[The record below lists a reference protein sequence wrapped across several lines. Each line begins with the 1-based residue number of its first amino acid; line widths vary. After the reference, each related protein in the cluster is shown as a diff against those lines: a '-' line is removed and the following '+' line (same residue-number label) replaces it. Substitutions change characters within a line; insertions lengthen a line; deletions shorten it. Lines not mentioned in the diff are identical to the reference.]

1 MNAIDHLEDFDATD
15 IQKLSRRQ
23 MNYILKN
30 RPEGPTVEKPI
41 KPAEIQVAPGIW
53 RPNVDGAD
61 DLSREFPEDLIFP
74 TFQYGIRSGNKEKPV
89 DDDACTVDELEE
101 DDTGTAE
108 TRKLI
113 QKLFELSEDED
124 EEEHEYAFSPIAPPY
139 SPLSSIED
147 WSVTLREED
156 EEPPNPVEFT
166 ATLPSVEELFKEL
179 YPKCK
184 RSSDFEEHD
193 SGTLKKYKESG

>member
-1 MNAIDHLEDFDATD
+1 M
-15 IQKLSRRQ
+15 S
-23 MNYILKN
+23 YIMS
-30 RPEGPTVEKPI
+30 
-41 KPAEIQVAPGIW
+41 W
-53 RPNVDGAD
+53 
-61 DLSREFPEDLIFP
+61 EFPEDLIFL
-74 TFQYGIRSGNKEKPV
+74 TLQYGIRSGNKERPV
-89 DDDACTVDELEE
+89 DDDACTVDELE
-101 DDTGTAE
+101 DNTGTVE
-108 TRKLI
+108 TCKLI

-156 EEPPNPVEFT
+156 EEPPDPVEFT

-179 YPKCK
+179 YPKRK